1 MNKSKKIGRNDPCP
15 CGSGKKYK
23 KCCLNKDINNI
34 CTEGLLSD
42 FAYIEDSATKI
53 TSIISEYKLQDIIR
67 AVFCFNL
74 WRRNR
79 SALAQALTLNMA
91 ISKSKQFGDKSIET
105 YSDLTTF
112 YNSVSMYL
120 KITPYE
126 DYTIDDFGEV
136 YINYKDTSYP
146 IILGTGHSQVY
157 AAMNFMITLADIMK
171 KDSEMHQ
178 ILSYSKMI
186 IESLQEYNLKSDG
199 DILFELPTNEFWE
212 SVNNLFNNDIFKSSI
227 KNVYS
232 IMPNGLPI
240 ERQHFMTCDDK
251 IYPLA
256 NVSLLVDY
264 YHYLIT
270 QASDSNIL
278 EHIDSTFFKRI
289 EHSFNFSKD
298 AQHIEILIKPQICDQ
313 KTVICKDS
321 FMFAKHEE
329 DSILIAVNLG
339 KYNDLDSLKKDISKI
354 EKISKS
360 QELLIVEG
368 FYRQEIGR
376 CLACKLDKKIQWIF
390 VKPFTDISTYD
401 MGLYEESQD
410 FYCSA
415 LDIFYI
421 LSFSDSFSELTE
433 FIDFD
438 INDKSNILS
447 IGGKSDLFFAW
458 KNNNHFIESG
468 AIKYNMISLGYGTS
482 DEIVYSCFEE
492 TFKNCPKHEFFNP
505 LNWVIKQGELDYS
518 NIIHKGCH
526 GYGGEIK
533 NINENTYVFLTH
545 NVEFFSASD
554 FADGGESLK
563 LIDEL
568 NQRLFDRYAKIISEF
583 CVIKNRTLEI
593 LYMPMDYIKK
603 NNYICRS
610 RNQGKKYVY
619 SDEHLDNNVTV
630 IRFSVKIDILMND
643 IINAKDRSVES
654 QYFIE
659 LLQPLKSYCPD
670 KFEELKKEIKLDS
683 SLPKTVDVFTTN
695 INYYYSSKSI
705 NINIDNISRTKAMK
719 NIAQVCFS
727 AGIKPGQFFGR
738 NATKCIR
745 EMQDLAVKLFEQ
757 EISLY
762 DKRTLHFQCLEYYA
776 FQQHSVF
783 INKDRYQAFSDLDVQ
798 IKKDLQKNTIK
809 TRENNKQNIR
819 ILLYLLESNLIVSHE
834 NDNKICKQQD
844 FIYLLALAE
853 CLVGLQ
859 DTADVC
865 YYNDNDV
872 SIVIDDEYKV
882 DITYGEHTENNYEII
897 TERKYNNLDYNLK
910 NDDIDKDYAE
920 QCIAAFYKDTN
931 VDFRLLMAL
940 VNFLQ
945 TDVTM
950 TAQEIQPNV
959 FEIEKSELIDT
970 FHQTLIDKD
979 KISIKD
985 VSNAIEFITLDE
997 TKLKMIEGKQNDILP
1012 VWNREKRNNRFD
1024 VKPIICNQNQCIF
1037 SPVVLRQLEIYW
1049 RSGLLDWYLPYEIGL
1064 DSVMEVLK
1072 KWKNRYENEM
1082 VQDIAKIFHNKKFE
1096 LVETE
1101 FEFFKRFPKE
1111 NYPTELGDY
1120 DILAIS
1126 HTRKEIWLIESK
1138 VLQKVGSIYE
1148 DQMQQKS
1155 FFFQHKDDEKFQR
1168 RIDYFENNIDKILKS
1183 LKIECN
1189 EYTIKPYMV
1198 TNKIFMSRYKTVDY
1212 PIITFSELQK
1222 ILDEL

>member
-1 MNKSKKIGRNDPCP
+1 MRKSNKIGRNNPCP

-23 KCCLNKDINNI
+23 KCCLNKDRNNI
-34 CTEGLLSD
+34 FTEELSN

-53 TSIISEYKLQDIIR
+53 TSILSEYKLQDIIK

-79 SALAQALTLNMA
+79 SALAQTLTLNMA
-91 ISKSKQFGDKSIET
+91 VSKSEQFGDKSIET

-112 YNSVSMYL
+112 YNSVSAHL

-178 ILSYSKMI
+178 VLSYNKII

-199 DILFELPTNEFWE
+199 NILFELPTNEFWKA
-212 SVNNLFNNDIFKSSI
+212 VNNLFSNDTFKSSI
-227 KNVYS
+227 KKVSS
-232 IMPNGLPI
+232 IMPHGLII
-240 ERQHFMTCDDK
+240 ERQHFMTYDDK

-270 QASDSNIL
+270 QASDEDIL
-278 EHIDSTFFKRI
+278 KHIDLTLLKRI

-298 AQHIEILIKPQICDQ
+298 THMGILINPQICDQ

-321 FMFAKHEE
+321 FMFATHEE
-329 DSILIAVNLG
+329 DSIVIAVNLE
-339 KYNDLDSLKKDISKI
+339 KYNNLDNLKKDISRI
-354 EKISKS
+354 EKMSKNR
-360 QELLIVEG
+360 ELLLMEK
-368 FYRQEIGR
+368 FPRQDMSG
-376 CLACKLDKKIQWIF
+376 CLACNLDKQIQWIF
-390 VKPFTDISTYD
+390 IKPFTDISTYD
-401 MGLYEESQD
+401 MGAYEEGQG

-415 LDIFYI
+415 LDIFYL

-438 INDKSNILS
+438 INNKSNIFS
-447 IGGKSDLFFAW
+447 IGGQSDLFFTW
-458 KNNNHFIESG
+458 KNCNHFIESG

-482 DEIVYSCFEE
+482 DEIVYSYFEE
-492 TFKNCPKHEFFNP
+492 TFKNCPKQEFFNP

-518 NIIHKGCH
+518 HIIHKGCY
-526 GYGGEIK
+526 GYGGDIK
-533 NINENTYVFLTH
+533 QINENTYVFLAH
-545 NVEFFSASD
+545 NVTFFTDSD
-554 FADGGESLK
+554 FADGGESIK
-563 LIDEL
+563 LVDEL
-568 NQRLFDRYAKIISEF
+568 NRRLFDRYAKIISEF
-583 CVIKNRTLEI
+583 CVVKNRTLEI
-593 LYMPMDYIKK
+593 LYMPMDYMKK
-603 NNYICRS
+603 NNYICKS
-610 RNQGKKYVY
+610 KNQNKKYVY
-619 SDEHLDNNVTV
+619 CDEHLDNNVVV
-630 IRFSVKIDILMND
+630 IRFSVNIDILMND
-643 IINAKDRSVES
+643 IINAMDRSVES

-670 KFEELKKEIKLDS
+670 KFEDLKTEIKSDS
-683 SLPKTVDVFTTN
+683 SLPKTVAVFTTN

-705 NINIDNISRTKAMK
+705 DINIDNISRTKAMK

-745 EMQDLAVKLFEQ
+745 EMQNLAVKLFEQ

-762 DKRTLHFQCLEYYA
+762 DKETLHFQCLEYYA

-783 INKDRYQAFSDLDVQ
+783 INKDRYQAFSDLDAQ
-798 IKKDLQKNTIK
+798 IKKDLQKNTIE
-809 TRENNKQNIR
+809 TRENNRQNIR
-819 ILLYLLESNLIVSHE
+819 ILLYLLESNLIVTHE
-834 NDNKICKQQD
+834 NNNKICREQD

-872 SIVIDDEYKV
+872 SIVVDDEYKI
-882 DITYGEHTENNYEII
+882 DIIYGEHTEDTYEII
-897 TERKYNNLDYNLK
+897 TTRKYNNLDYSLK
-910 NDDIDKDYAE
+910 NDDIDKDYVE

-940 VNFLQ
+940 IDFLQ
-945 TDVTM
+945 SDVTV
-950 TAQEIQPNV
+950 TAKEIQPNV
-959 FEIEKSELIDT
+959 FKIKKSDLVDI
-970 FHQTLIDKD
+970 FYQTLTYKD
-979 KISIKD
+979 KTNIND
-985 VSNAIEFITLDE
+985 VYNALEFITLDE
-997 TKLKMIEGKQNDILP
+997 KKLKIIDGKQNDILP
-1012 VWNREKRNNRFD
+1012 IWNREKRNNRFD
-1024 VKPIICNQNQCIF
+1024 VKPIICNQNQCVF
-1037 SPVVLRQLEIYW
+1037 SPAILKQLEIYW
-1049 RSGLLDWYLPYEIGL
+1049 RSGILDWYLPYEIGL

-1072 KWKNRYENEM
+1072 NWKKRYENEM
-1082 VQDIAKIFHNKKFE
+1082 VQDIAKTFQNKKFE

-1101 FEFFKRFPKE
+1101 FELFKRFPKE
-1111 NYPTELGDY
+1111 KYPTELGDY
-1120 DILAIS
+1120 DVLAIS
-1126 HTRKEIWLIESK
+1126 STKKEIWLIESK

-1148 DQMQQKS
+1148 EQMQQKS

-1189 EYTIKPYMV
+1189 EYAIKPYMV
-1198 TNKIFMSRYKTVDY
+1198 TNKIFMSRYKDINY

-1222 ILDEL
+1222 ILNEL